1 MNLYLVARPPSH
13 KIDYDEYSRFVV
25 CCADERTARTT
36 HPTKHGYRGMKPT
49 WVEGRG
55 WTTRENRMGDAG
67 MSEIDEYHS
76 WTTDLDSLEVALL
89 GPAEDNVPSNTVI
102 CSSYHAG

>member
-1 MNLYLVARPPSH
+1 MNLYLVARPPGH

-36 HPTKHGYRGMKPT
+36 HPSGRLWRPL

-55 WTTRENRMGDAG
+55 WTCGGSPVE
-67 MSEIDEYHS
+67 EHS

-89 GPAEDNVPSNTVI
+89 GPAEANVPSNTVI
-102 CSSYHAG
+102 CSSFHAG

>member
-1 MNLYLVARPPSH
+1 MNIYLVARPPGD
-13 KIDYDEYSRFVV
+13 KIDYDEYSAFVV

-36 HPTKHGYRGMKPT
+36 HPSGRPWRPK

-55 WTTRENRMGDAG
+55 WTSRVNPLPDSGPA
-67 MSEIDEYHS
+67 EIDEYHS
-76 WTTDLDSLEVALL
+76 WTSDIDSLEVALL
-89 GPAEDNVPSNTVI
+89 GPAEANVPSNTVI